1 MLHLDVILQ
10 LSNLE
15 LEMSLEKIHHLN
27 LLGLVFTIFSSSM
40 VQKVSKWVLI
50 PICFMLT
57 QTQLHM

>member
-15 LEMSLEKIHHLN
+15 LEMNLEKIHHLN
-27 LLGLVFTIFSSSM
+27 LLGLVFPIFSSSM

-50 PICFMLT
+50 CICFMLT